1 MTFRDNAMIHSG
13 KEGSRTGGGK
23 LWREEEW
30 KSAEARMHVN
40 ERTTGVTVK
49 MQGAEVVNLRSTFQ
63 SKTVHK
69 G

>member
-1 MTFRDNAMIHSG
+1 MEVSSG
-13 KEGSRTGGGK
+13 EKRNG
-23 LWREEEW
+23 
-30 KSAEARMHVN
+30 AEARMHVN